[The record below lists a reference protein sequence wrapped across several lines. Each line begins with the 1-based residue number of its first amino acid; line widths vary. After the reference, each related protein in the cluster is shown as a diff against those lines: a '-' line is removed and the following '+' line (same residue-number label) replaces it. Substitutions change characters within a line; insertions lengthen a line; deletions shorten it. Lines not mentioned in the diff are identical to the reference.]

1 MTWETRVRVAAGAA
15 RGIAYLHEDCHPRI
29 IHRDI
34 KSSNI
39 LLDNSFEALVADFGL
54 AKIAQELD
62 LNTHVSTRVMGTFGC
77 VCMHYLLERSLCEN
91 QLLTEEL
98 TDINCQIL
106 LGTWLLN
113 MQQVESCL
121 KKQMFIR
128 MG

>member
-1 MTWETRVRVAAGAA
+1 
-15 RGIAYLHEDCHPRI
+15 L
-29 IHRDI
+29 
-34 KSSNI
+34 SQ
-39 LLDNSFEALVADFGL
+39 VADFGL